1 MMSSYIF
8 NSMNRDALDQRYQTP
23 KFKTIFPDFNT
34 WEISLTTN
42 GVADVDIKES
52 DFNLIQTMIGNAP
65 MRYSTQVK
73 NFGYVSMVFKNEK
86 RKMDRRKKFY
96 DLELDQLITDQQ
108 ISSQTLYTID
118 RGINGDAT
126 PEFTDNKVVNELKNT
141 KSPVDYYD
149 VLKAHSQLT
158 DPELLFVMNIA
169 YQIVYPLNQSQFHER
184 IL

>member
-1 MMSSYIF
+1 MSSYIF
-8 NSMNRDALDQRYQTP
+8 NSMNRDALDQRYNTP
-23 KFKTIFPDFNT
+23 KFKTIYPDYNT
-34 WEISLTTN
+34 WLISLTSH
-42 GVADVDIKES
+42 GVKDEDVKES

-73 NFGYVSMVFKNEK
+73 NFGYTSMVFKNEK

-96 DLELDQLITDQQ
+96 DLDIDQLITDQQ
-108 ISSQTLYTID
+108 MSSQTLFTID
-118 RGINGDAT
+118 RTKDGDAT
-126 PEFTDNKVVNELKNT
+126 PEFVDNKVVNELKNT

-149 VLKAHSQLT
+149 VLKKHSQMT